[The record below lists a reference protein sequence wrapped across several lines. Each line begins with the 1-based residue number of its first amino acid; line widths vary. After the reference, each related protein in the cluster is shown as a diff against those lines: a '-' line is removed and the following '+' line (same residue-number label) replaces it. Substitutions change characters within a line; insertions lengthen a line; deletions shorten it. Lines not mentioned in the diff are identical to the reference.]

1 MGHKKIGKMTIDKIF
16 FTHSPDTMTSK
27 NAAISSSCW
36 WMCVK
41 SLIINDMNRC
51 DPILIEIPGKI
62 HSFFLAM
69 VWWAYREVKAQ
80 RMCCSFRA
88 NSMYRITS
96 PSRCLCMQ
104 ISANKTLFFFSLTD
118 KFSPDSEKRQKCVSL
133 WLSGQGL
140 QHYMPLWWENAAV
153 RFWSN
158 SLHTFQVMV
167 KSVAD
172 ALVSSS
178 ETSTWT
184 IWACTKITVA
194 G

>member
-1 MGHKKIGKMTIDKIF
+1 MAEWGHKKIGKMTIGKIF

-27 NAAISSSCW
+27 NAVISSSCW

-104 ISANKTLFFFSLTD
+104 ISANKTLFFFLLQTNSAQIRRSGKNVCPCDWVGRAYSTTCLSGERMLLWGSGVIACTRS
-118 KFSPDSEKRQKCVSL
+118 KL
-133 WLSGQGL
+133 WLNQ
-140 QHYMPLWWENAAV
+140 
-153 RFWSN
+153 
-158 SLHTFQVMV
+158 
-167 KSVAD
+167 
-172 ALVSSS
+172 
-178 ETSTWT
+178 
-184 IWACTKITVA
+184 
-194 G
+194 

>member
-1 MGHKKIGKMTIDKIF
+1 MAEWGHKKIGKMTIGKIF

-27 NAAISSSCW
+27 NAVISSSCW

-104 ISANKTLFFFSLTD
+104 ISANKTLFFLFSY
-118 KFSPDSEKRQKCVSL
+118 RQIQPRFGEAAKMCVPVTE
-133 WLSGQGL
+133 WAG
-140 QHYMPLWWENAAV
+140 PTA
-153 RFWSN
+153 
-158 SLHTFQVMV
+158 LHT
-167 KSVAD
+167 S
-172 ALVSSS
+172 LVR
-178 ETSTWT
+178 E
-184 IWACTKITVA
+184 CCCEVLE
-194 G
+194 